1 MEVTFREYSDKDK
14 QQLLELSKKLGAF
27 GKSIDPM
34 KRIQN
39 APGFAEMDVDETLE
53 NVKKYQGKILL
64 AEDNGKTLGFIIGV
78 IWEQSEKNKLEIGPH
93 ILGEVVDLFLEDV
106 YRGQGIG
113 SKMLTLMEE
122 YFKSKGCD
130 SMWVGTFAP
139 NKDAR
144 KVYEKFGFVD
154 RSIGMLKTI

>member
-39 APGFAEMDVDETLE
+39 APGFAEIDVDETLE

-64 AEDNGKTLGFIIGV
+64 AEDNGKVIGFIIGV

-113 SKMLTLMEE
+113 SKMLIMMED

-139 NKDAR
+139 NTNAR